1 MTKQQAN
8 IIQQLKKGKNLRAF
22 LTTFFIVEE
31 ITELMKERVAENT
44 DAAMYAIEERL
55 GFEGWNPTELS
66 DNPDY
71 APAMNRANY
80 CNDILTDVYCELVPV
95 DKRFKGWNTWI

>member
-8 IIQQLKKGKNLRAF
+8 VVKQLKNGDNLRAYIK
-22 LTTFFIVEE
+22 TFFTVHE
-31 ITELMKERVAENT
+31 ITELMRERVKENT

-55 GFEGWNPTELS
+55 GFEGWDPTDLS

-71 APAMNRANY
+71 GPAMNRANY
-80 CNDILTDVYCELVPV
+80 CNDILTDVYCELVP
-95 DKRFKGWNTWI
+95 DELGIIWK